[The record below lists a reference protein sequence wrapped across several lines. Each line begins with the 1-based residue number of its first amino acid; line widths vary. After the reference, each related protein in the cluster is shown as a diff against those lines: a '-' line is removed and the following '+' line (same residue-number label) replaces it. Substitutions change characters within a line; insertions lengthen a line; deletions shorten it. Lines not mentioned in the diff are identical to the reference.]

1 MTLPTRSVCRRS
13 KATDLFTGCANELSA
28 ALAHIVLRAE
38 AGRNAT
44 NSTPFSKGGR
54 VTSPCCFANE
64 CRDISMHATP
74 ASVHDVDLL
83 LSPLLVR
90 HQRLQH
96 RSDFAPP
103 SSSGLLCSIPMY
115 QPGPVEMAPHRHR
128 GQPPRH
134 QRQHQL
140 VQLLETSQEL
150 KQHSG
155 LPIHRRAFHYCR
167 PPVASDVEQHSP

>member
-1 MTLPTRSVCRRS
+1 LPTRSVCRRS

-28 ALAHIVLRAE
+28 ALAHIALRVG
-38 AGRNAT
+38 AGRSAT

-74 ASVHDVDLL
+74 ASVHGVDLL

-90 HQRLQH
+90 HQHLQH
-96 RSDFAPP
+96 RSVFAPP
-103 SSSGLLCSIPMY
+103 SSSGLPCSIPMY
-115 QPGPVEMAPHRHR
+115 RPGLVEMAPHRHR
-128 GQPPRH
+128 HRPPRQ
-134 QRQHQL
+134 QRQHRN
-140 VQLLETSQEL
+140 VQHLEVSRGLTQRL
-150 KQHSG
+150 G
-155 LPIHRRAFHYCR
+155 LPIRRRAFHCFR

>member
-1 MTLPTRSVCRRS
+1 MPTLSVCRRS

-28 ALAHIVLRAE
+28 ALAHIVLRVEAE
-38 AGRNAT
+38 RNAT
-44 NSTPFSKGGR
+44 NSTPSSRGGR

-74 ASVHDVDLL
+74 ASVHGVDLL

-90 HQRLQH
+90 HQHLQH
-96 RSDFAPP
+96 RSVFAPP

-115 QPGPVEMAPHRHR
+115 RPGPVEMAPHHHR
-128 GQPPRH
+128 QRPPRH
-134 QRQHQL
+134 QHQHRL
-140 VQLLETSQEL
+140 VQHLEANRGI

-155 LPIHRRAFHYCR
+155 LPIRRPAFRYCR

>member
-1 MTLPTRSVCRRS
+1 MPTLSVCRRS

-28 ALAHIVLRAE
+28 ALAHIALRVGAE
-38 AGRNAT
+38 RNAT
-44 NSTPFSKGGR
+44 NSTPSSRGGR

-74 ASVHDVDLL
+74 ASAHGVDLL

-90 HQRLQH
+90 HQHLQH
-96 RSDFAPP
+96 RSVFAPP

-115 QPGPVEMAPHRHR
+115 RPGPVEMAPHHHR
-128 GQPPRH
+128 QRRPRH
-134 QRQHQL
+134 QHRL
-140 VQLLETSQEL
+140 VQHLEANQGI

-155 LPIHRRAFHYCR
+155 LPIRRPAFRYCR